1 MVQKGTTRRPAILG
15 WAFDI
20 QRFKALPLRRLAV
33 PALALVVCAVV
44 LTVFQHLSQTIH
56 YHSVIYSLRQLT
68 PQALATSLLATVFS
82 YVVLVA
88 RDAVG
93 LRSISAKV
101 PRPTLWIG
109 ATVGSALG
117 NATGFGAL
125 TGGAVRC
132 RVYGT
137 AGIKPAQIGHLTLF
151 TSVTLGLSLVL
162 LAGLGMLF
170 DAPALSRMTHVSP
183 APLIGGGVVIV
194 VALALLV
201 ACCPSASRSIRLGR
215 LTLDVP
221 ARRDLLDQLW
231 LAALDVAA
239 ASVAL
244 WALLPHADVGFA
256 QFVAI
261 FSAAM
266 LLGMIGHTPGG
277 LGVFEA
283 SMVFALGGSVE
294 TPAMVAAL
302 LAYRVIYFGVP
313 LLVSSALLAGF
324 EGHALKAR
332 FAGRG
337 SRDIT
342 QLVPLFLSIVTFAV
356 GGMLV
361 ISGATPAFGRRL
373 AILQTV
379 VPLWVLESSQLLA
392 SLLGVLL
399 LFVARGLLRRL
410 DAAWWL
416 TILLA
421 VASLALSLTK
431 GLAFVEAGV
440 LGVLITLLATTRHR
454 FNRSSSLFSER
465 FTLTWLVSVGIV
477 MIVASWILFFAFRDV
492 QYSRDLWWNF
502 AFDER
507 APRALR
513 ATLSACL
520 FAATI
525 AFWQLLRPAAGRFV
539 EPPAGDLADAA
550 KIVRSQERSD
560 AGLALMGDKSFL
572 FSKSR
577 EAFLMY
583 AKHGRT
589 WAALHDPVGPRE
601 EWVELIGEFM
611 ALAHAH
617 GGRAAFYQV
626 RADALPLYLDA
637 GLTLMKL
644 GEEAR
649 LVLSDFELA
658 GAHRTHLRYA
668 LKRGERDGLTVEM
681 FKPPLVPELLPVLRG
696 ISDAWLESRSA
707 KEKSFSVAAFT
718 DDYLSAQSVM
728 LVRQQGTPV
737 AFVTFMT
744 TDLNIDA
751 TVGVMRHAPSASPY
765 AMEYLFTK
773 LALHLKQENFR
784 SLSLGMAPLSGMNP
798 TPLASPWHRFAS
810 LMWRFGGRFYNFRG
824 LRGFKS
830 KFQPNWEPRYL
841 AASGSVG
848 VVLTL
853 ADLSL
858 LAEGWR
864 S

>member
-1 MVQKGTTRRPAILG
+1 MVQEGTARRPAIPG
-15 WAFDI
+15 WAFNI

-33 PALALVVCAVV
+33 PTLALVVCAIV

-56 YHSVIYSLRQLT
+56 YHSVVYSLRQLT
-68 PQALATSLLATVFS
+68 PQALVTSLLATAFS

-93 LRSISAKV
+93 LRSIGAKV

-137 AGIKPAQIGHLTLF
+137 AGIKPAQVGRLTLF

-170 DAPALSRMTHVSP
+170 DAPALSRMTRVAP
-183 APLIGGGVVIV
+183 APLIGGGVAIV

-201 ACCPSASRSIRLGR
+201 ACCRPASRSIRLGR

-221 ARRDLLDQLW
+221 ARRNLLDQLW

-244 WALLPHADVGFA
+244 WALLPHAGVGFA

-266 LLGMIGHTPGG
+266 LLGMLGHTPGG

-302 LAYRVIYFGVP
+302 LAWRVIYFGVP
-313 LLVSSALLAGF
+313 LLLSSALLAGF

-373 AILQTV
+373 AILQSV

-416 TILLA
+416 TMLLA

-751 TVGVMRHAPSASPY
+751 TVGVMRHVPDASPY

>member
-1 MVQKGTTRRPAILG
+1 
-15 WAFDI
+15 
-20 QRFKALPLRRLAV
+20 
-33 PALALVVCAVV
+33 
-44 LTVFQHLSQTIH
+44 
-56 YHSVIYSLRQLT
+56 
-68 PQALATSLLATVFS
+68 
-82 YVVLVA
+82 
-88 RDAVG
+88 
-93 LRSISAKV
+93 
-101 PRPTLWIG
+101 
-109 ATVGSALG
+109 
-117 NATGFGAL
+117 
-125 TGGAVRC
+125 
-132 RVYGT
+132 
-137 AGIKPAQIGHLTLF
+137 
-151 TSVTLGLSLVL
+151 
-162 LAGLGMLF
+162 
-170 DAPALSRMTHVSP
+170 HVSP
-183 APLIGGGVVIV
+183 SLVTGIGVVIV
-194 VALALLV
+194 AAFVV
-201 ACCPSASRSIRLGR
+201 MIACCRPTPRAIRIGR
-215 LTLDVP
+215 FTVDVP

-239 ASVAL
+239 AGIAL
-244 WALLPHADVGFA
+244 WALLPQTGLANVGFA
-256 QFVAI
+256 QFIAI

-266 LLGMIGHTPGG
+266 LLGVIGHTPGG
-277 LGVFEA
+277 VGVFEA

-294 TPAMVAAL
+294 TPTMVAAL
-302 LAYRVIYFGVP
+302 FAYRVIYFGVP

-324 EGHALKAR
+324 EGKALKAR
-332 FAGRG
+332 FAARGKRGESSSEHG
-337 SRDIT
+337 SREIT
-342 QLVPLFLSIVTFAV
+342 QLVPVFLSIVTFAV

-373 AILQTV
+373 AILQTI

-416 TILLA
+416 TMLLA
-421 VASLALSLTK
+421 VMSLALSLTK

-440 LGVLITLLATTRHR
+440 LGVLIVLLATTRRR

-465 FTLTWLVSVGIV
+465 FTPTWLVSVSIV

-492 QYSRDLWWNF
+492 QYSRDLWWSF

-520 FAATI
+520 FAATL

-539 EPPAGDLADAA
+539 EPPADELADAA
-550 KIVRSQERSD
+550 RIVRAQERSD

-577 EAFLMY
+577 DAFLMY

-611 ALAHAH
+611 AMAHAH

-649 LVLSDFELA
+649 IELSAFELA

-681 FKPPLVPELLPVLRG
+681 FQPPLVPDLLPVLRG

-718 DDYLSAQSVM
+718 DDYLAAQSVM
-728 LVRQQGTPV
+728 LVRQNGKPA

-751 TVGVMRHAPSASPY
+751 TVGVMRHLPDASPY

-784 SLSLGMAPLSGMNP
+784 SLSLGMAPLSGVHP
-798 TPLASPWHRFAS
+798 TPLASPWHRFAG